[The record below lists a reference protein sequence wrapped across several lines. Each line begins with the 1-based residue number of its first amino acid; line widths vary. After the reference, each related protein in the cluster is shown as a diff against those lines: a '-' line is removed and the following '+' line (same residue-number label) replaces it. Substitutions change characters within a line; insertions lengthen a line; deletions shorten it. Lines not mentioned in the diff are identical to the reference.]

1 MKKVL
6 ALLALLAA
14 HHGAS
19 AQPITAPSD
28 QRADPQVLAHQQT
41 LAPGLKKLG
50 TRVFGAEFIGYSNFG
65 FIEGDTGIIVV
76 DAGWFPAPTANAMT
90 LLREQDGQTHR
101 CRDLHPLAHG
111 SLRGNPVDFE
121 RAGRRYSCLRSE

>member
-90 LLREQDGQTHR
+90 LLREQTVKPIVAVIYTH
-101 CRDLHPLAHG
+101 LHMDHYG
-111 SLRGNPVDFE
+111 GIQ
-121 RAGRRYSCLRSE
+121 

>member
-1 MKKVL
+1 MKKFL

-90 LLREQDGQTHR
+90 LLRERTVKPIVAVIYTH
-101 CRDLHPLAHG
+101 LHMDH
-111 SLRGNPVDFE
+111 
-121 RAGRRYSCLRSE
+121 